1 MNIKIYLALLFLAF
15 NLSCLAEDNFYTK
28 FDFNPNITF
37 IDHNNEIQLRL
48 NKTAKYLDSN
58 NRQDRYFSYILKISD
73 QIQNNCAI
81 YLRFLDSEGFQIQDT
96 VFISDI
102 CSGFSGLLKGD
113 FVVSLLENE
122 KICGAELLY
131 FSRGSKESQQQQP
144 VVSTS
149 IIQFLY
155 Q

>member
-1 MNIKIYLALLFLAF
+1 M
-15 NLSCLAEDNFYTK
+15 
-28 FDFNPNITF
+28 
-37 IDHNNEIQLRL
+37 
-48 NKTAKYLDSN
+48 
-58 NRQDRYFSYILKISD
+58 
-73 QIQNNCAI
+73 
-81 YLRFLDSEGFQIQDT
+81 
-96 VFISDI
+96 FISDI
-102 CSGFSGLLKGD
+102 CGGFSGLLKGD

-131 FSRGSKESQQQQP
+131 SSKDSKESQQQP